1 MTTLV
6 QLSELIDAFQ
16 WTSATGPLENA
27 AFVDRKTGRIWW
39 VGGDCED
46 EDDPV
51 PDDLEDGS
59 LYLAVPDPAGLGLG
73 RRLALR
79 FAEEQ
84 APQLAERA
92 YRCFERAGAY
102 GRFKGLLE
110 DHGLLQAWYDF
121 EAAATEQALREWA
134 AENGFT
140 LVEPRPL

>member
-16 WTSATGPLENA
+16 WTSATGPFEHA
-27 AFVDRKTGRIWW
+27 AFVDRKSGRIWW
-39 VGGDCED
+39 VGGDSED

-59 LYLAVPDPAGLGLG
+59 LYLAVPDPLELGLG

-84 APQLAERA
+84 APQLAERV

-110 DHGLLQAWYDF
+110 DHGLLQGWYDY
-121 EAAATEQALREWA
+121 EAAATGQALREWA

>member
-1 MTTLV
+1 MTTQV

-16 WTSATGPLENA
+16 WSSATGPLENA
-27 AFVDRKTGRIWW
+27 AFVDRKTGKIWW
-39 VGGDCED
+39 VGGDWED

-59 LYLAVPDPAGLGLG
+59 LYLAVPDPAELGLG
-73 RRLALR
+73 RRLAWR

-84 APQLAERA
+84 APQLAERV

-110 DHGLLQAWYDF
+110 DHGLLQVWYDF

-140 LVEPRPL
+140 LVEARPL

>member
-6 QLSELIDAFQ
+6 QLSELIDALQ
-16 WTSATGPLENA
+16 WTSAMGPFEHA
-27 AFVDRKTGRIWW
+27 AFVDRNTGRIWW
-39 VGGDCED
+39 LGGDWED
-46 EDDPV
+46 EDHPV

-59 LYLAVPDPAGLGLG
+59 LYLAVPDPAELGLG

-84 APQLAERA
+84 APQLAEQV

-121 EAAATEQALREWA
+121 EAAAIEQALREWA
-134 AENGFT
+134 ADHGIT
-140 LVEPRPL
+140 LVERPL

>member
-16 WTSATGPLENA
+16 WTSATGPFENA
-27 AFVDRKTGRIWW
+27 AYVDRKTGRIWW
-39 VGGDCED
+39 LGGDCED

-79 FAEEQ
+79 FAEEPGSGGLKPYVLVRGRLE
-84 APQLAERA
+84 ALVVRALYYDLVELAEPDPASPDRGGIWSGGVFFPLA
-92 YRCFERAGAY
+92 AG
-102 GRFKGLLE
+102 
-110 DHGLLQAWYDF
+110 
-121 EAAATEQALREWA
+121 
-134 AENGFT
+134 
-140 LVEPRPL
+140 

>member
-16 WTSATGPLENA
+16 WTSATGPFENA
-27 AFVDRKTGRIWW
+27 AFVDRKTGKIWW
-39 VGGDCED
+39 VGGDWED
-46 EDDPV
+46 EDDPA

-59 LYLAVPDPAGLGLG
+59 LYLAVPDPLELGLG

-84 APQLAERA
+84 APQLAERVF
-92 YRCFERAGAY
+92 RCFERAGAY

-110 DHGLLQAWYDF
+110 DHGLLQAWYGF